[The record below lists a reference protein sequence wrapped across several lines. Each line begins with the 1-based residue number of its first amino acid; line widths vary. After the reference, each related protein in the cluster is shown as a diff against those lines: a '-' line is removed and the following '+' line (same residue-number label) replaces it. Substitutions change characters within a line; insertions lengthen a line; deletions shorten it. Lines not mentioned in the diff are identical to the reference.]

1 MNLRLL
7 SASVLALFVVP
18 CVGGQMLCGVGSE
31 RMRPV
36 TGAANFIVPAASV
49 GCDKTSL
56 NGGDVMG
63 AVRQPPTEIPSRT
76 ELLRRIGVY
85 EAALRAP
92 DAAHTSGDIVAKA
105 YARLASLY
113 EDAGMN
119 ERAEEALKRSI
130 SLARGNKEWSG
141 QLATDLS
148 DMGLLHA
155 EQGKLHEAEREQL
168 EALSIRESLG
178 GRLEIARSWSSL
190 SGLYFKQHKYQISR
204 DFAQRAM
211 DEFAANNDA
220 DVVDKITSRL
230 YLSMA
235 MCYSKD
241 CPSAVPVLKDAIDM
255 AKSSFKTTDFPVG
268 EGKFLLGF
276 AYWKSGDIARAS
288 ASMQE
293 GTAIMREQLGWGHP
307 TYLNALAHY
316 ARFLRDNRRK
326 DEAEVVEQQIRQA
339 EAVVDVR
346 SLPVRSGVDSLAGLR

>member
-7 SASVLALFVVP
+7 SAAVLALFAVP
-18 CVGGQMLCGVGSE
+18 CVGGQMICGIGSE
-31 RMRPV
+31 MRSAR
-36 TGAANFIVPAASV
+36 TANFIVPTASV
-49 GCDKTSL
+49 GCDRTSP
-56 NGGDVMG
+56 NGSDAMG
-63 AVRQPPTEIPSRT
+63 AVRQPATEIPNRA

-92 DAAHTSGDIVAKA
+92 DAARTSGDVVAKA
-105 YARLASLY
+105 YVRLASLY

-119 ERAEEALKRSI
+119 ERAEAALKRAI
-130 SLARGNKEWSG
+130 SLAREDKQWSG
-141 QLATDLS
+141 QLATGLN

-155 EQGKLHEAEREQL
+155 EQGKLHEAEKEQL
-168 EALSIRESLG
+168 EALRIRESLG
-178 GRLEIARSWSSL
+178 VRLEIARSWDSL
-190 SGLYFKQHKYQISR
+190 SGLYFKEHKYQVSR

-211 DEFAANNDA
+211 DEFSADNSA
-220 DVVDKITSRL
+220 DVVDRITSRL

-241 CPSAVPVLKDAIDM
+241 CQAAVPLLKDAIEM

-307 TYLNALAHY
+307 TYLNALGNY
-316 ARFLRDNRRK
+316 ARFLRENRRAE
-326 DEAEVVEQQIRQA
+326 EAEVVEQQIRQA